1 MGASWIGFSI
11 YDGAR
16 GCQNSATVAG
26 AQQPLIRIPYD
37 YQDVK
42 AYGNGRR
49 KRSSKKENQ
58 NLILDYD
65 RLQEIFLSLEKN
77 MEKV

>member
-1 MGASWIGFSI
+1 M
-11 YDGAR
+11 
-16 GCQNSATVAG
+16 NT
-26 AQQPLIRIPYD
+26 
-37 YQDVK
+37 
-42 AYGNGRR
+42 GNGRR